1 MFKKLYSH
9 LISLFT
15 TICFV
20 LTSAVTVSALPPAES
35 PSVLSKGTDVVPA
48 GEEIEFKITAEAH
61 YFRNRPE
68 GASYPASSGLIT
80 TFDGFREYWTF
91 LDDYQKKFCV
101 KYYNDKEYFDNG
113 GALILVFGDSYILGS
128 TLDIKSVTIS
138 EDKILLVNITRT
150 RPKTFVYTLS
160 VNTVSVLE
168 IKQSDVSGVSIIR
181 TRIAE
186 DIEPGKETTKPS
198 SGDNN
203 ELPPASNDNIEIKKG
218 DYGSLTSYRGFTLNE
233 LKKMYKIPGEIRAFD
248 NEFIPITD
256 DNAVLKTGD
265 IIQLLNKKG
274 IVTTAYYIARK
285 GDVNSDGRITA
296 ADAREILRASA
307 KLTYFNCAQTDAS
320 HSLNGYSSNKEATAQ
335 KARYLLRVA
344 AGLDALNVGKN
355 ARGLTAVRDGSNLE
369 MKGFYCDENAEWNIT
384 AGIDGKKYGCVTH
397 SDEIIKNSDGSDTN
411 SCMRTFTFD
420 PEIPGLYEII
430 GELKGSDGRIKETY
444 KFSIGVS

>member
-1 MFKKLYSH
+1 MTFKKTRGILCA
-9 LISLFT
+9 LLAVILSLS
-15 TICFV
+15 
-20 LTSAVTVSALPPAES
+20 LTLTAFAENGEKDSKTVP
-35 PSVLSKGTDVVPA
+35 
-48 GEEIEFKITAEAH
+48 FKITVKAR
-61 YFRNRPE
+61 YFRNSPE

-80 TFDGFREYWTF
+80 SFDGFREYWTF
-91 LDDYQKKFCV
+91 LDDYQRKFCAE
-101 KYYNDKEYFDNG
+101 YYNNKEYFDNG
-113 GALILVFGDSYILGS
+113 GALILVFGDSYRMDSELNVE
-128 TLDIKSVTIS
+128 SVTIA
-138 EDKILLVNITRT
+138 EDKILFVNMTRT
-150 RPKTFVYTLS
+150 GPKTCVYTLS

-168 IKQSDVSGVSIIR
+168 IKQSDVSDVSIIK
-181 TRIAE
+181 TRITDEITTDEETPKTE
-186 DIEPGKETTKPS
+186 DSDDYI
-198 SGDNN
+198 DF
-203 ELPPASNDNIEIKKG
+203 PPADNDNIEIENG
-218 DYGSLTSYRGFTLNE
+218 SYGTLALYRGVSLGE
-233 LKKMYKIPGEIRAFD
+233 LKHMYNPSGEIRAFD

-320 HSLNGYSSNKEATAQ
+320 HSLNGYSSNNEATAQ

-444 KFSIGVS
+444 KFSIEVS

>member
-1 MFKKLYSH
+1 MTIKKTHGILCA
-9 LISLFT
+9 LLTVILSLSL
-15 TICFV
+15 TIPVF
-20 LTSAVTVSALPPAES
+20 AEKKENDKKTVP
-35 PSVLSKGTDVVPA
+35 
-48 GEEIEFKITAEAH
+48 FKIAAETH

-68 GASYPASSGLIT
+68 GTSYPASSGLIT

-113 GALILVFGDSYILGS
+113 GALILVFGDSYIMGS
-128 TLDIKSVTIS
+128 TLNIKSVTIS

-307 KLTYFNCAQTDAS
+307 KFTYFNCAQTDAS
-320 HSLNGYSSNKEATAQ
+320 HSLNGYSSYNEATADE
-335 KARYLLRVA
+335 ARYLLRVA
-344 AGLDALNVGKN
+344 AGLDILNAGKN
-355 ARGLTAVRDGSNLE
+355 TFGLIADRDAPALGADLE

-411 SCMRTFTFD
+411 SYMRTFTFD
-420 PEIPGLYEII
+420 PEVPGLYEII

-444 KFSIGVS
+444 KFSIEVS

>member
-1 MFKKLYSH
+1 MTIKKTHGILCA
-9 LISLFT
+9 LLAVILSLSL
-15 TICFV
+15 TIPVF
-20 LTSAVTVSALPPAES
+20 AEKNENDKKTVP
-35 PSVLSKGTDVVPA
+35 
-48 GEEIEFKITAEAH
+48 FKITAEAH

-113 GALILVFGDSYILGS
+113 GALILVFGDSYIMGS
-128 TLDIKSVTIS
+128 TLNIKSVTIS

-233 LKKMYKIPGEIRAFD
+233 LKKMYKIPGEMRAFD

-265 IIQLLNKKG
+265 III
-274 IVTTAYYIARK
+274 IVI
-285 GDVNSDGRITA
+285 
-296 ADAREILRASA
+296 
-307 KLTYFNCAQTDAS
+307 
-320 HSLNGYSSNKEATAQ
+320 
-335 KARYLLRVA
+335 
-344 AGLDALNVGKN
+344 
-355 ARGLTAVRDGSNLE
+355 
-369 MKGFYCDENAEWNIT
+369 NI
-384 AGIDGKKYGCVTH
+384 C
-397 SDEIIKNSDGSDTN
+397 
-411 SCMRTFTFD
+411 
-420 PEIPGLYEII
+420 
-430 GELKGSDGRIKETY
+430 
-444 KFSIGVS
+444 